1 LRAGRERL
9 REAADSS
16 DGSDRTV
23 GATTRLSLA
32 LLTSVSFVALACG
45 GEPQRSGGSGKTT
58 RGSVESPSAEEC
70 KGDWA
75 GPWTACPQADWVR
88 QVAERAGYRVTGE
101 TGSALV
107 AQGKGRS
114 FYIWAA
120 DRAAV
125 QDLNEGPTARKGPLG
140 QVEGVSVYGDERLWR
155 WWTANGFVLWL
166 QAGPYSTSQ
175 IPRLNEMESLVR
187 ESAALPPPR

>member
-1 LRAGRERL
+1 M
-9 REAADSS
+9 
-16 DGSDRTV
+16 TH
-23 GATTRLSLA
+23 LSLA

-45 GEPQRSGGSGKTT
+45 GEPQGSGGSGTTT
-58 RGSVESPSAEEC
+58 RESVESPSAEEC
-70 KGDWA
+70 EGDGWP

-120 DRAAV
+120 PAAG
-125 QDLNEGPTARKGPLG
+125 QDLDDGPTARKGPLG
-140 QVEGVSVYGDERLWR
+140 EVEGVTVYGDERLWR

-166 QAGPYSTSQ
+166 KAGPYSTSQ
-175 IPRLNEMESLVR
+175 IPRLKEMNSLVQ
-187 ESAALPPPR
+187 ESTAVPPPR